1 MKERKERGEV
11 IQVSALYPLAFG
23 EFHSSAEP
31 HSQNPVSATSLES
44 MWEITRATVDL
55 SANLCFL
62 YFLTHGHL
70 LIQQIFA
77 SSRNLLVVFEEQYRV
92 QGGQSPEH
100 KEESERT

>member
-11 IQVSALYPLAFG
+11 VQVSALYPLAFG

-44 MWEITRATVDL
+44 MWEITRTTVGL
-55 SANLCFL
+55 SASLCFL
-62 YFLTHGHL
+62 YFLTYGHL

-77 SSRNLLVVFEEQYRV
+77 SSKNLLVVFEEQCRV
-92 QGGQSPEH
+92 HGGQSPEH